1 MWKNSSLPGLVVVAA
16 AGVVRGN
23 LERKDFVRG
32 RVTETGTRILN
43 FHCGAEGYER
53 RDGPVLIC
61 SGHQV
66 GRSGFAGSGDLK
78 AVPMEWARRVA
89 EAYFRGRGSSSSS
102 MGS

>member
-23 LERKDFVRG
+23 LEPKDFVRG

-43 FHCGAEGYER
+43 YHCGAEGYER
-53 RDGPVLIC
+53 RDGPALIC
-61 SGHQV
+61 SRHQV
-66 GRSGFAGSGDLK
+66 GMSGFAGSGDLK
-78 AVPMEWARRVA
+78 AVSMEWARPAA
-89 EAYFRGRGSSSSS
+89 EAYFRSRGSSSSS